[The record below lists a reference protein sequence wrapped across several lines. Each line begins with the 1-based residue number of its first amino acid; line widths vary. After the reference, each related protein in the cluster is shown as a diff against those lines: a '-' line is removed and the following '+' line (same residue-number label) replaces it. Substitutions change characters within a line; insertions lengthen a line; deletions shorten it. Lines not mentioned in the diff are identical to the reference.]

1 MAPDLVDYDTGYLEP
16 LVRLWR
22 ESFEFGVG
30 VTDPNPLSRQRDD
43 FVAAILPSNRV
54 TLALLSSRLVGFMS
68 ASAESVAQLHVQVG
82 LHRQGI
88 GSALL
93 ALAKA
98 APPVACGC
106 TPSRATCALAVSTKS
121 MASSWSRAASSR
133 EGCWRTSNTGGR
145 PETIEPPRRAD
156 IRRALPGV

>member
-1 MAPDLVDYDTGYLEP
+1 MAPDLVDYDAGYLEP

-43 FVAAILPSNRV
+43 FVAAILPANRV
-54 TLALLSSRLVGFMS
+54 TLALLSSRLVGFMA
-68 ASAESVAQLHVQVG
+68 ASADAVAQLHVQVG

-98 APPVACGC
+98 RSSGSLRLYTFARNLRACRFYEKHGFVVVARGFE
-106 TPSRATCALAVSTKS
+106 PQWQLEDVEYR
-121 MASSWSRAASSR
+121 WSAGDDRAAPTR
-133 EGCWRTSNTGGR
+133 
-145 PETIEPPRRAD
+145 
-156 IRRALPGV
+156 

>member
-98 APPVACGC
+98 RSSGSLWLYTFARNLRACRFYEKHGFVVVARGFE
-106 TPSRATCALAVSTKS
+106 PRGLLEDVKYR
-121 MASSWSRAASSR
+121 WSAGDDRAAPTR
-133 EGCWRTSNTGGR
+133 
-145 PETIEPPRRAD
+145 
-156 IRRALPGV
+156 